1 MRRSKMNR
9 IRGVVVWV
17 AILLL
22 MGAWAS
28 WGQTGSQVEVSGTVV
43 FADGTPAEGVRV
55 ALFDLADVRQAFMQ
69 QALSGITDSQGRFE
83 IALAPSSVSGAPVP
97 SAFQLRQ
104 NFPNPFNPSTTIP
117 YELQRAADVRLHIF
131 NVLGQQVRTLVDG
144 HQAMGHHTAV
154 WDARDGQGR
163 GVAAGIYFYRIAVD
177 GVWDTQSM
185 VLTDG
190 AASSTAG
197 GRTREQA
204 HSTASLGVEDA
215 RTYGVTLSGPGVLT
229 YVQPELL
236 LQPGMGPLSFA
247 VERATGHV
255 AAKPTTDE
263 TGILGDVNN
272 DGWVSI
278 SDALILATYALD
290 DSITLP
296 NNGDITLGDVNR
308 DGEIDISDA
317 LMIATYGI
325 DPLNPALPSGI
336 GEPLMGRIQITST
349 PSGAR
354 IQIDGVH
361 TGEITPYTFTD
372 KAAGTYTVGV
382 SLEGYQV
389 SSPQTVT
396 VSVRQTAAA
405 AFTLPPAIIKI
416 GFIYETKD
424 ESSARYGAELA
435 LAQINQ
441 EGGVLG
447 LPLELV
453 IKQSQYDEELAAQVA
468 EELITQE
475 DIVALVGPSYSFN
488 SVKVG
493 PVAQRYGVPMVP
505 TSATNPTVTETG
517 DYVFLAAFPDN
528 FQSEVMARFARE
540 SLGAR
545 TAALLIEEGELY
557 SEGLAALFEENFA
570 ALGGTIVARET
581 YADEDTLFTAQLTAI
596 GAEAPDVIFMPGFS
610 PEIPL
615 AVKQARTIPQA
626 GAAGI
631 TATFLGGDG
640 WETPDV
646 VSLGGTA
653 IEGSYFSGFFSAET
667 QDEGALGFVRAYQS
681 MFGIA
686 PDGAAAMGYDALK
699 LVATAMRRAGS
710 LEKEAIRDE
719 LGATRGYK
727 GATSILSYD
736 ENRHP
741 QKSAVIMQ
749 IRDGE
754 FRLYE
759 EVEP

>member
-9 IRGVVVWV
+9 VSGVVVWV
-17 AILLL
+17 AVLLL
-22 MGAWAS
+22 VGAWAS
-28 WGQTGSQVEVSGTVV
+28 WGQTGSQVEISGTVV
-43 FADGTPAEGVRV
+43 FTDGTPAEGVRV
-55 ALFDLADVRQAFMQ
+55 ALFDLPDVRL
-69 QALSGITDSQGRFE
+69 ALSGITDSQGRFA
-83 IALAPSSVSGAPVP
+83 IALESSSVSGAPVP
-97 SAFQLRQ
+97 GTFQLRQ

-117 YELQRAADVRLHIF
+117 YELQRSSDVRLDIF
-131 NVLGQQVRTLVDG
+131 NVLGQQVRTLVDE
-144 HQAMGHHTAV
+144 HQATGLHTAV
-154 WDARDGQGR
+154 WDARDDQGR

-197 GRTREQA
+197 GWTREQA
-204 HSTASLGVEDA
+204 HSTSSLGGA
-215 RTYGVTLSGPGVLT
+215 RAYGMTLSGPGVLT

-247 VERATGHV
+247 VERATGQT
-255 AAKPTTDE
+255 AAKLTAGE

-272 DGWVSI
+272 DGRVSI

-290 DSITLP
+290 DSITIP

-308 DGEIDISDA
+308 DSEIDISDA

-325 DPLNPALPSGI
+325 DPLNPALPPGI
-336 GEPLMGRIQITST
+336 GEPLMGSIQITST

-354 IQIDGVH
+354 VQIDGVH

-372 KAAGTYTVGV
+372 KAAGMYTVGV
-382 SLEGYQV
+382 SLEGYQAP
-389 SSPQTVT
+389 SPQTVD
-396 VSVRQTAAA
+396 VSLRQTAAA
-405 AFTLPPAIIKI
+405 AFTLPLAVVKI

-435 LAQINQ
+435 LFQINQ

-447 LPLELV
+447 FPLELV
-453 IKQSQYDEELAAQVA
+453 IKQSQYDEELAAVLA
-468 EELITQE
+468 EELITEE

-493 PVAQRYGVPMVP
+493 PVAQRHGVPMVA
-505 TSATNPTVTETG
+505 TSATNPTVTATG
-517 DYVFLAAFPDN
+517 DFVFLAAFVDN

-540 SLGAR
+540 SLGAQ

-557 SEGLAALFEENFA
+557 SEGLAELFEENFA
-570 ALGGTIVARET
+570 GLGGRVVASET
-581 YADEDTLFTAQLTAI
+581 YSGGDTLFTSQLTAI
-596 GAEAPDVIFMPGFS
+596 GAEAPDVVFMPGFA

-631 TATFLGGDG
+631 TAAFLGGDG

-653 IEGSYFSGFFSAET
+653 VEGSYFSTFFSLET

-686 PDGAAAMGYDALK
+686 PDGGAAMGYDALK

-710 LEKEAIRDE
+710 LDKEAIRDE
-719 LGATRGYK
+719 LAATRGYK

-754 FRLYE
+754 FQLHE